1 MKIYVAGKFENKE
14 LILKKYKKL
23 EEMGHSISYDWTT
36 HKNIKPYHEN
46 KEMASKYAQNELNG
60 LLNSDILIYFASE
73 TGHTLFMEFGAAL
86 ALLKTTGKPKIY
98 AVGEFN
104 DRSPWFFNPIVERYG
119 SIEQVLIKIGEI
131 K

>member
-14 LILKKYKKL
+14 LILNTYKKL
-23 EEMGHSISYDWTT
+23 KEMGHSISYDWTT
-36 HKNIKPYHEN
+36 HKNIKPYFEN
-46 KEMASKYAQNELNG
+46 KDIASEYAQNELNG
-60 LLNSDILIYFASE
+60 LLNSDILIYFSNE

-104 DRSPWFFNPIVERYG
+104 DCSPWFFNPIVERCEN
-119 SIEQVLIKIGEI
+119 IEQALIKIGEI
-131 K
+131 